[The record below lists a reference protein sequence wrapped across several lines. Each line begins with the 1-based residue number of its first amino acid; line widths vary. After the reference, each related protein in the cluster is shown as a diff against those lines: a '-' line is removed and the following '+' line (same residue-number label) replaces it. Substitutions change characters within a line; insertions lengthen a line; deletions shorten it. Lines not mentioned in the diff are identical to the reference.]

1 MTPAVTLAIA
11 LAKRNKRNKQRNKNL
26 ATGTKRIRRR

>member
-1 MTPAVTLAIA
+1 MTLARKT
-11 LAKRNKRNKQRNKNL
+11 LARKNEKL

>member
-1 MTPAVTLAIA
+1 MTLPRKTLP
-11 LAKRNKRNKQRNKNL
+11 RKNEKL